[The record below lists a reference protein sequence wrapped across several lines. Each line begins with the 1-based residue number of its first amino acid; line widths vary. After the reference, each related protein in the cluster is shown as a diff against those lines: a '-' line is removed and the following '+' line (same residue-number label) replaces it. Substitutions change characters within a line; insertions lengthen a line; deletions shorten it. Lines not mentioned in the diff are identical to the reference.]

1 MIFWILEK
9 NEKTRTRF
17 VRLRN
22 KERTE
27 DALALIG
34 DEGRDEQRNATGSS
48 KYAEIRRCPN
58 GGTRPPSWDDIL
70 ICTPSMREA
79 RRRELKH
86 LSTCRRRK

>member
-1 MIFWILEK
+1 MSQIFLFERKKIKIKTKNVIFWILEQTK
-9 NEKTRTRF
+9 KTRTRF
-17 VRLRN
+17 VRLRK

-58 GGTRPPSWDDIL
+58 GGT
-70 ICTPSMREA
+70 
-79 RRRELKH
+79 H
-86 LSTCRRRK
+86 

>member
-1 MIFWILEK
+1 MSQIFLFERKKIKIKTKNVIFWILEK
-9 NEKTRTRF
+9 TKKTRTRF
-17 VRLRN
+17 VRLRK

-58 GGTRPPSWDDIL
+58 GGT
-70 ICTPSMREA
+70 
-79 RRRELKH
+79 H
-86 LSTCRRRK
+86 